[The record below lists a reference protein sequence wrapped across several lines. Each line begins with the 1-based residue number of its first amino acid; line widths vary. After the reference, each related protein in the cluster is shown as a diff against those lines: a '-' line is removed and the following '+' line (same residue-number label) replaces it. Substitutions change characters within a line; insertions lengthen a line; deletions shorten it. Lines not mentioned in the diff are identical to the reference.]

1 MNESTRLVLLKN
13 LESKVELK
21 KQDLRT
27 AIDEGADNM
36 AELMKGLAILTGVL
50 LVVYLIFQARSGSSK
65 ADNKMSSRFAGRMA
79 PLLSM
84 ALQKGAAIFMGEAID
99 KLVDYL
105 ATKDK
110 HDNQEKD
117 HDS

>member
-36 AELMKGLAILTGVL
+36 AELMKGLALITGLL
-50 LVVYLIFQARSGSSK
+50 LVVYLIFKARSGRSNH
-65 ADNKMSSRFAGRMA
+65 DNNLGNKFAARMG